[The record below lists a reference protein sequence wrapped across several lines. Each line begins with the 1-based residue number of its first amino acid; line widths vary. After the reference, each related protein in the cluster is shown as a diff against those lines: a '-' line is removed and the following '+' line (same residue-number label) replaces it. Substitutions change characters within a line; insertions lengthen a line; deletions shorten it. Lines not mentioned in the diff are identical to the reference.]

1 MKVSTKLA
9 ILMTLVIFIGSAC
22 KTTNDVISERGI
34 QKRKYRSGFFVE
46 SRSKAATPDKL
57 AQDQKSVRLAE
68 AAEVHFEDKST
79 HAPVQSEDQNK
90 GVNDLSLNTPTEVQQ
105 SQSTHSLTDEV
116 ESNHTA
122 TTNPVASKSTRT
134 LQVDHTATTTSIDLN
149 TNEQSDDVALLI
161 YIILALLLPPLAVF
175 LLYGISTEFWISVL
189 LTILFWIPGVIYALI
204 LVLRSK

>member
-1 MKVSTKLA
+1 MTSTKLA
-9 ILMTLVIFIGSAC
+9 IFMALVIFLGSAC

-46 SRSKAATPDKL
+46 SRSNAAKPDKL
-57 AQDQKSVRLAE
+57 AQAQKSAPLSE
-68 AAEVHFEDKST
+68 TAEVHFEEKST
-79 HAPVQSEDQNK
+79 HAPAQSEVQNTD
-90 GVNDLSLNTPTEVQQ
+90 VNDLSQNTPTEVQQ
-105 SQSTHSLTDEV
+105 KASTHTSV
-116 ESNHTA
+116 EQVKRNQIA
-122 TTNPVASKSTRT
+122 TSEPVDSKSTRT
-134 LQVDHTATTTSIDLN
+134 LQVDHTATTTTVDLN
-149 TNEQSDDVALLI
+149 TDEQSDEVALLI